1 MANGKNNINVNF
13 NLLAHDTKDPVESF
27 LMMQGCAPGMTLEPL
42 HFRDILLKFSKIS
55 LYDVFCLFYDMNN
68 YQEELESN
76 IFIDK
81 IKELKKNIKT
91 P

>member
-1 MANGKNNINVNF
+1 MANGKNNITA
-13 NLLAHDTKDPVESF
+13 NLNTLAHDAKDPVESF
-27 LMMQGCAPGMTLEPL
+27 LMMQGCAPGMTLEAL
-42 HFRDILLKFSKIS
+42 HFRDILSKFSKLS
-55 LYDVFCLFYDMNN
+55 FYDVLCLFYDMSN

-81 IKELKKNIKT
+81 IKELKKNIRT